1 MLDTYRSFW
10 KKFMYL
16 GQPWISIKGSMSKQ
30 FMTFIKL
37 SNDKAIKLYMDII
50 SDTMTFEYKET

>member
-1 MLDTYRSFW
+1 
-10 KKFMYL
+10 MYL

-30 FMTFIKL
+30 FMAFIKL
-37 SNDKAIKLYMDII
+37 SNDKAIKLYMDVI